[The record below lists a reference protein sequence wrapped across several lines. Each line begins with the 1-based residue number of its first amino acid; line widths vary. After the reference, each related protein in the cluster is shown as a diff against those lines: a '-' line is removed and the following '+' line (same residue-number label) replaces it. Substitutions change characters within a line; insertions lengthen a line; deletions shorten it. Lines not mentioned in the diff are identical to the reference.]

1 MKASILLAIKRE
13 QRNRRSNQLSD
24 GLHGK
29 RETKS
34 LSDAV
39 ITHVTQVTVED
50 APMTEV
56 EDVPMTKLEEP
67 ATEDTRSLREI
78 WKQECDV
85 GISYKT
91 FLQRVQTQKW
101 DLQKALHTPK
111 AR

>member
-29 RETKS
+29 HETKTV
-34 LSDAV
+34 SDAV

-56 EDVPMTKLEEP
+56 EDAPMTELEEP

-78 WKQECDV
+78 WEQECDV

-91 FLQRVQTQKW
+91 FLQRVKTQKW

>member
-1 MKASILLAIKRE
+1 MENYRIMMAQRRLNRGHLLDKRA
-13 QRNRRSNQLSD
+13 
-24 GLHGK
+24 
-29 RETKS
+29 TKS

-50 APMTEV
+50 VTEKADEAPV
-56 EDVPMTKLEEP
+56 S
-67 ATEDTRSLREI
+67 EDTRSLREI
-78 WKQECDV
+78 WEQECDV

-91 FLQRVQTQKW
+91 FLQRVKTQKW